1 MWLGTQSAYD
11 LPQAPTLWC
20 HAFYMDLIKPTDT
33 GLPGMRR
40 GFTESLSE
48 LSDLRSPMSSQEK
61 QDRPIIMHDKQL
73 SVCSF
78 SLRKKFERTV

>member
-11 LPQAPTLWC
+11 LAQAPTFWF
-20 HAFYMDLIKPTDT
+20 HAFYMDLIEPTDT

-48 LSDLRSPMSSQEK
+48 LSDLCSPMSNQGK
-61 QDRPIIMHDKQL
+61 QDRPIIMCGKQP